1 MVSEGRK
8 MIRLLSM
15 GQFVRILVGTVLV
28 TGAAMPVLAQSAGDI
43 VVVGNSPND
52 WSRNQANWNQLMGLS
67 RPKPAV
73 MAPNAQGGKPAGPA
87 VDPKVLAANVRVSGL
102 RLEPIIG
109 SSGSSLLSG
118 TITNGNRQP
127 VTVTSVNFQ
136 VFDAQ
141 GKMIQT
147 GSAVPRPAT
156 IGPGQSVTVQQPLLT
171 VPADSGATVKLY
183 DPAVTIE
190 APL

>member
-1 MVSEGRK
+1 

-15 GQFVRILVGTVLV
+15 GQFVRILMGTVLV

-52 WSRNQANWNQLMGLS
+52 WSRNQATWNQLMGLT

-73 MAPNAQGGKPAGPA
+73 VAPNTAGGKPPVPA
-87 VDPKVLAANVRVSGL
+87 VDPKVLIANVRVSNL

-109 SSGSSLLSG
+109 MSGSSLVSG

-136 VFDAQ
+136 VFDSQ
-141 GKMIQT
+141 GKMLQT

-156 IGPGQSVTVQQPLLT
+156 IGPGQSVTVQQQLLT